1 VGDGWYVSRGRKKF
15 GPIQWGDLQ
24 SMAQRGEILASDSL
38 WTEGLVQWSPAA
50 SIVGTN
56 AGVSDRTP
64 VNEIRHRAQTGPME
78 YAGFWVRFA
87 AYLIDTIILAVVQLF
102 LVVLL
107 IRSGQIEMSK
117 GVPVQQPLLLPL
129 LSGGIFWMY
138 FAGMES
144 SALQATF
151 GKMMLGLKVTDL
163 SGGKIS
169 FARATGRYFGKII
182 SSLLL
187 CIGYLMIVFTG
198 RNQALHDLMAGCLV
212 IREK

>member
-1 VGDGWYVSRGRKKF
+1 MGDGWYVSRGKKKF

-24 SMAQRGEILASDSL
+24 SMAQRGELLASDSL

-50 SIVGTN
+50 SV
-56 AGVSDRTP
+56 VSVHGGSTDNRP
-64 VNEIRHRAQTGPME
+64 SDGFRHGAQMRPME

-87 AYLIDTIILAVVQLF
+87 AYLIDTIILTVVQLF
-102 LVVLL
+102 LIVLL
-107 IRSGQIEMSK
+107 VRSGQIEMSK

-129 LSGGIFWMY
+129 LSGGIFWIY

-151 GKMMLGLKVTDL
+151 GKMMLGLKVTDC
-163 SGGKIS
+163 SGQQIS

-182 SSLLL
+182 SSLIL
-187 CIGYLMIVFTG
+187 CIGYLMIAFTA
-198 RNQALHDLMAGCLV
+198 RNQALHDLMAGCFV
-212 IREK
+212 VREK